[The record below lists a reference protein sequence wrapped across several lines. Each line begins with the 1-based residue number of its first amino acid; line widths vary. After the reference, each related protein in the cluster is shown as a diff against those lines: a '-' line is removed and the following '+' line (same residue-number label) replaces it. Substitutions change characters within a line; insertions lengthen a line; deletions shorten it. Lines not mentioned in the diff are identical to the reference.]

1 MAAGWGTLS
10 SSNLHRRP
18 TVQLCLIFQQGTT
31 SKMQDALF
39 TGRCLEQILDHLS
52 DAAVGRMYSFTGACN
67 TSSESRAGQL
77 IVRVA
82 LC

>member
-1 MAAGWGTLS
+1 
-10 SSNLHRRP
+10 
-18 TVQLCLIFQQGTT
+18 
-31 SKMQDALF
+31 MQDGLF